1 MTNSSSLSDRSP
13 LTGAVWSAGLTAAA
27 LLAGLVRHWDG
38 VATDPALAGTLALAC
53 GGAITT
59 LLFLRRLKRSLTRSV
74 LVLETAAC
82 GRLDTRIVGIA
93 ESGLPGRLDHGI
105 NRLLDLTEAFTKE
118 ADAAME
124 RTAEGRYFRH
134 ILTDGLVG
142 DFSRHAR
149 LINQAL
155 VGMERRSAD
164 FADEAT
170 AIGNTVRVTA
180 RAVAGTAAGLENTA
194 RHLTA
199 ESTLTS
205 ERSATVTR
213 AAGDASIHLANI
225 SATVEQASAAI
236 HAIATRIRQSAGTT
250 DTARRVTGD
259 SVAAM
264 QRLSDAA
271 QSIGSVADLIAGVAA
286 QTNLLALNAT
296 IEAARAGEAGKG
308 FAVVAG
314 EVKALADE
322 TARATHD
329 IGARAVAM
337 AEAVEQARGGVEAIA
352 AMIHR
357 IDENTAGIA
366 AVTEE
371 QSGAVTDIAAAIR
384 ATASSVDI
392 IAGTATDLSAT
403 AGVTAAAARVVLAA
417 VTDLSGRAAAMGS
430 DLDAFVDRVCG
441 GDRP

>member
-1 MTNSSSLSDRSP
+1 MTNSSSLSDRSS
-13 LTGAVWSAGLTAAA
+13 LTGALWSAGLTAAA
-27 LLAGLVRHWDG
+27 LLAGI
-38 VATDPALAGTLALAC
+38 ALREAGAAGTPVAGTLAVA
-53 GGAITT
+53 GGGTIAS
-59 LLFLRRLKRSLTRSV
+59 LLFLHRLRRSLTRSI
-74 LVLETAAC
+74 LVLEAAAR
-82 GRLDTRIVGIA
+82 GRLDIRIVGIA

-124 RTAEGRYFRH
+124 RTAEGHYFRH

-149 LINQAL
+149 LINEAL

-164 FADEAT
+164 FAGEAA
-170 AIGNTVRVTA
+170 AIGTTVRGTA
-180 RAVAGTAAGLENTA
+180 RAVATTSAGLEDTA
-194 RHLTA
+194 RRLTA

-205 ERSATVTR
+205 ERSATVAG
-213 AAGDASIHLANI
+213 AAGEASTRLAGV
-225 SATVEQASAAI
+225 SAAVEQASAAI
-236 HAIATRIRQSAGTT
+236 RAVVARLRQSAGAT
-250 DTARRVTGD
+250 DAARRATGD

-296 IEAARAGEAGKG
+296 IEAARAGHAGKG

-314 EVKALADE
+314 EVKALADA

-329 IGARAVAM
+329 IGAQAIAM
-337 AEAVEQARGGVEAIA
+337 AEAAEQACGRVEAIA
-352 AMIHR
+352 VMIHH

-371 QSGAVTDIAAAIR
+371 QSGVVADIATAIR
-384 ATASSVDI
+384 ATAASVDI
-392 IAGTATDLSAT
+392 IAGTVTDLSAT
-403 AGVTAAAARVVLAA
+403 AGVTAAAARVVLTAA
-417 VTDLSGRAAAMGS
+417 TDLSGRTAAMDS
-430 DLDAFVDRVCG
+430 DLDAFVVRVCG